1 MQLCSIDQNHYKK
14 TDECKKEPQISNL
27 LSPYS
32 PKPLQFCSTLLFQP
46 AARKKKIGHG
56 SFKLSP
62 SLPTPLCQEQSEE
75 ERSLDGCK

>member
-1 MQLCSIDQNHYKK
+1 MNG
-14 TDECKKEPQISNL
+14 KKEPQISNL

-32 PKPLQFCSTLLFQP
+32 PKPLQFCSTPLFQP

-62 SLPTPLCQEQSEE
+62 SPPPPLTPAKNNQKRRDLWMGANNGATYYAI
-75 ERSLDGCK
+75 L